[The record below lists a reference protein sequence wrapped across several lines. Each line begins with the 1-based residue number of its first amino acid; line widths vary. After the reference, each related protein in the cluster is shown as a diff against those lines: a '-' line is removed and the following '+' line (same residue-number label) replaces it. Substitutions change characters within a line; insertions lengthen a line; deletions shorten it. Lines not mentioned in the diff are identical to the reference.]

1 MQVLIKDKTQRLL
14 LEKVDNGVILYDV
27 GEDDTVSSKLL
38 YEVYQRDG
46 AVNFDTII
54 AMLSDIIAHLQV
66 PLGEEETNTKIVIVK
81 IPLHEEKE

>member
-27 GEDDTVSSKLL
+27 GEDDAVSSKLL